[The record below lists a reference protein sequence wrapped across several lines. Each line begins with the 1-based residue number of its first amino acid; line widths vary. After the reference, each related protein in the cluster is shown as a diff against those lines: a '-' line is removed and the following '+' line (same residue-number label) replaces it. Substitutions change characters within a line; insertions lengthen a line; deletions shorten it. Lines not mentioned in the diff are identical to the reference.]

1 MYAFGHGLSYVTFDY
16 ANIETNKKSYKANDV
31 IKVTFDLTNN
41 GNMVA
46 DEVAQLYVTRLDAQV
61 EWPVK
66 ELKAFD
72 RITLQPGET
81 KSVTLEV
88 PVSSL
93 RYWDVD
99 ADVWALENGNIE
111 IMVGGASDDLRL
123 KTQVAI

>member
-1 MYAFGHGLSYVTFDY
+1 
-16 ANIETNKKSYKANDV
+16 
-31 IKVTFDLTNN
+31 
-41 GNMVA
+41 MVA

-93 RYWDVD
+93 RDWDVD